1 MTLILNCLTPN
12 YVIQVSD
19 RRLMLSRGLVY
30 DDNSNKAIFV
40 NGNIIFSYTGLASFD
55 NRKTMNDDWFLDTIG
70 DVYNRYPNI
79 SLTTTAEHIAER
91 ASEAMNKINTNNT
104 LKRLAFVDVG
114 WAKLPDHDHLSPL
127 YIVISNAH
135 DQDGM
140 WLNEAKS
147 KFSVLPF
154 SPPPDMPVK
163 LVVDGQ
169 PLGSEL
175 KSRLL
180 HQLKS
185 CVKKDVGPKT
195 TTRLLLSAARSLASH
210 NSYVGKDFLVN
221 CIPKETV
228 RVGKAELIGG
238 YPKRNIATFMFV
250 PEKTSKPIQYSPH
263 IFTYGVSCKGMVVYQ
278 GTS

>member
-12 YVIQVSD
+12 YVIQISD
-19 RRLMLSRGLVY
+19 RRLMLSSGLVY

-40 NGNIIFSYTGLASFD
+40 NGNIIFSYTGLASLD
-55 NRKTMNDDWFLDTIG
+55 NCKTMNDDWFLDTLG
-70 DVYNRYPNI
+70 EVYNRYPNV
-79 SLTTTAEHIAER
+79 SLTTTAEHIAEH
-91 ASEAMNKINTNNT
+91 ATEAMSKINADNT
-104 LKRLAFVDVG
+104 LKRLAFVGVG

-127 YIVISNAH
+127 YIVISNTH

-147 KFSVLPF
+147 RFSVLPF
-154 SPPPDMPVK
+154 SPPPDMPVT

-169 PLGSEL
+169 PLGREL
-175 KSRLL
+175 KTGLL

-185 CVKKDVGPKT
+185 CVKKDVSPT
-195 TTRLLLSAARSLASH
+195 TTARLLLSAARSVASC

-228 RVGKAELIGG
+228 RVGKLKLIGA
-238 YPKRNIATFMFV
+238 YPTRNIATFMYV
-250 PEKTSKPIQYSPH
+250 PENTTNPIQYSPH
-263 IFTYGVSCKGMVVYQ
+263 IFAHGVSCKGMVVYQ
-278 GTS
+278 GAS